1 MGDVAGT
8 VDDPIEIDIENPE
21 FRRALRK
28 KYRELDVEVN
38 GTRATASSPH
48 QRCEQDVGTS
58 QATDPFDPNARLAAN
73 KDELT
78 DAKKKTLS
86 SMITKADDLN
96 KNGTSPARFASHPTH
111 VASPLDSSEAVEN
124 FQNRASLVSSAFD
137 AALRAPLTFSAFL
150 SVAHRIQ
157 SRRPASSRWT
167 RLCTALWR
175 SPAWRCPRS
184 SAARGS
190 TLRRSW

>member
-96 KNGTSPARFASHPTH
+96 KNGTSPARGSRRTRRTSRHRSIRPRRSKIFKI
-111 VASPLDSSEAVEN
+111 E
-124 FQNRASLVSSAFD
+124 RRSAFD

-150 SVAHRIQ
+150 SVAHRTQ